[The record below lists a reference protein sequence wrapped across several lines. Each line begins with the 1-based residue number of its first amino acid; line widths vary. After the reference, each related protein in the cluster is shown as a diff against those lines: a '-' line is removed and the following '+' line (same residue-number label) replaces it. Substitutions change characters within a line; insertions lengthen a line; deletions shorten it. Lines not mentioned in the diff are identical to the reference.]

1 LLAEEIVKGLAE
13 SVRFKSL
20 GEVVYLLESFV
31 DDMWMPKV
39 VVCKEV
45 ELIEEVSDIDAG
57 QRIHLREGQNTWETI
72 VVSK

>member
-31 DDMWMPKV
+31 DDMWMPEV

-45 ELIEEVSDIDAG
+45 ELVEEVSDIDAG
-57 QRIHLREGQNTWETI
+57 QRIHL
-72 VVSK
+72 